1 MLEEIQK
8 GMAEWRG
15 QALAA
20 AQAEAAARDA
30 LAAVEGQLASSQ
42 QAAAEE
48 RDRLGMEAAQC
59 RLLCRARARQ
69 VIAFRVAFR
78 NPACSPESL
87 ASLALMCD
95 SHRGWSQ
102 IKIVSDLGISIWQD
116 QPLSIFL

>member
-1 MLEEIQK
+1 MAACGLQTAMLDEIQR

-15 QALAA
+15 QALSA

-30 LAAVEGQLASSQ
+30 LAAVEGQLAAAS

-69 VIAFRVAFR
+69 VCSTKILCEELREDLPKFQDGHSFAVAT
-78 NPACSPESL
+78 PAL
-87 ASLALMCD
+87 
-95 SHRGWSQ
+95 
-102 IKIVSDLGISIWQD
+102 
-116 QPLSIFL
+116 

>member
-1 MLEEIQK
+1 MGCSWQAAMLEEIQR

-69 VIAFRVAFR
+69 V
-78 NPACSPESL
+78 CSGL
-87 ASLALMCD
+87 LLALIQQ
-95 SHRGWSQ
+95 S
-102 IKIVSDLGISIWQD
+102 
-116 QPLSIFL
+116 